1 MEESMVMVCPVRDRV
16 DPVAAPIFGV
26 VKVGVLAKTKDPVPV
41 SSDITVI
48 SSAEVVAAKSESLF
62 NVVVIVPVVGR
73 VTFVN
78 AVVVRVSAYAPEVV
92 RFPPSVI
99 VFVELSTPVPPFV
112 PARIPSTCVVRPTFP
127 HDGAVVIPPDIN
139 AFPVATSANFARV
152 VAPDAYTISPTA

>member
-1 MEESMVMVCPVRDRV
+1 MRTSSNPAPPPVEVGMSKYVVPSFVNCQESPVSFHRISTLSLVPLSTLKKALSVGDPLVEESMVMVCPVRDRV

-73 VTFVN
+73 VTFVD
-78 AVVVRVSAYAPEVV
+78 AVVVKVSAYAPEVV

-99 VFVELSTPVPPFV
+99 VLF
-112 PARIPSTCVVRPTFP
+112 I
-127 HDGAVVIPPDIN
+127 VVI
-139 AFPVATSANFARV
+139 
-152 VAPDAYTISPTA
+152 